1 MDESSSQISATVFT
15 LAKSY
20 GSLSN
25 FLQNPENIFDILILK
40 TVCRK
45 KFSFSRVIA
54 ACHGLNLLIFL
65 T

>member
-15 LAKSY
+15 LGKSY

-45 KFSFSRVIA
+45 NFRLVE
-54 ACHGLNLLIFL
+54 
-65 T
+65 